1 MIRGFIG
8 WFFADSSSK
17 ATLEQSHA
25 AGQQGGQQIL
35 STHHGYD
42 TANET
47 GCLTQTKRF
56 TIVFYFLVI
65 CFQAHSG
72 KRKTEA
78 AAGDDTLIPESSQ
91 AMTAG

>member
-8 WFFADSSSK
+8 WFFTDSRGE
-17 ATLEQSHA
+17 ATLEQSRA
-25 AGQQGGQQIL
+25 AGRQGGQQIF
-35 STHHGYD
+35 SAHHGYD

-47 GCLTQTKRF
+47 GCLTQTKGF

-72 KRKTEA
+72 KRKTQA